1 MENITKIRK
10 YSNAPIN
17 KEKVKPA
24 RMATTIANVEPSTEP
39 IPFIPHIPGTKC
51 LSPDSSNNF
60 IPKGKG
66 IPRKNPM
73 GRRREKD
80 IKTLDGKEMPR
91 NKMRSLSRNSIYKMT
106 NSATISAR

>member
-1 MENITKIRK
+1 MENIAKIKK

-24 RMATTIANVEPSTEP
+24 RMATTIANVEPSTQA
-39 IPFIPHIPGTKC
+39 IPLIPHIPGTKC

-60 IPKGKG
+60 NPKGKG

-73 GRRREKD
+73 GMRREKD
-80 IKTLDGKEMPR
+80 MRILEAKDMPR
-91 NKMRSLSRNSIYKMT
+91 NEMRILSRNSTYKMT
-106 NSATISAR
+106 ENATISEI